1 MGRPAGEKKK
11 REGEMEKSN
20 YSTVTG
26 PYSMQKNGS
35 DGNSDEESGL
45 ELGKVG
51 SFVFSMIMGFVP
63 AYSVTDG
70 LLNQKKM
77 SLI

>member
-1 MGRPAGEKKK
+1 
-11 REGEMEKSN
+11 
-20 YSTVTG
+20 
-26 PYSMQKNGS
+26 MQKNGS
-35 DGNSDEESGL
+35 DGDNDEESGL
-45 ELGKVG
+45 GLGKVG

-70 LLNQKKM
+70 LLNQKNM